1 MYRQVRWQTKN
12 LPPGSGCP
20 KLGLSSPAAAPL
32 AGGASSRRLRRWAR
46 PARAPVATG
55 PTFRHARVRRRCSA
69 RKTARR
75 APEAGELC
83 RAGAAKPFC
92 YDLGN
97 GRAKRSRPSGVGQ
110 CRPTRS
116 LLGWS
121 GLGTPVQLPSPS
133 IARRARWGTRP
144 SLNPLPL
151 YSQAVD
157 LSPPT
162 RALVIPTPVERC
174 ACARLRTLAPQLALC
189 QGPLCARALYPPPR
203 PQLTVS
209 ARGRSRRQTRA
220 PYFYLT
226 PAPSRCRLVVPGPLA
241 RACPLG
247 PPPAAATVHP
257 VTGCGGGPL
266 VLQYLSSYLI

>member
-1 MYRQVRWQTKN
+1 MRCFFTGSTWFAGKRNESRKHRLAQVVLFGPRCAT
-12 LPPGSGCP
+12 LVPHAVESRR
-20 KLGLSSPAAAPL
+20 AAWGR
-32 AGGASSRRLRRWAR
+32 AGGAPSLSA
-46 PARAPVATG
+46 PAIPAPVPRLVGRWLWRT
-55 PTFRHARVRRRCSA
+55 RRRCELATAWGSPRA
-69 RKTARR
+69 R
-75 APEAGELC
+75 
-83 RAGAAKPFC
+83 AAKPFC

-144 SLNPLPL
+144 SLSPLPL

-226 PAPSRCRLVVPGPLA
+226 PAPSRCRLIVPP
-241 RACPLG
+241 
-247 PPPAAATVHP
+247 
-257 VTGCGGGPL
+257 
-266 VLQYLSSYLI
+266 